1 MLQNDRQQARD
12 IDPGLSGGGRRA
24 QVQVA
29 LLPSLGAQG
38 VEKKAQQVVIPVIGG
53 EETIQIVSLQLKK
66 QYRRVLLAGQHV
78 RVF

>member
-1 MLQNDRQQARD
+1 M
-12 IDPGLSGGGRRA
+12 
-24 QVQVA
+24 QVA

-38 VEKKAQQVVIPVIGG
+38 VKEKAQQVVIPVIGG

-66 QYRRVLLAGQHV
+66 QYRRVLLVGQHV